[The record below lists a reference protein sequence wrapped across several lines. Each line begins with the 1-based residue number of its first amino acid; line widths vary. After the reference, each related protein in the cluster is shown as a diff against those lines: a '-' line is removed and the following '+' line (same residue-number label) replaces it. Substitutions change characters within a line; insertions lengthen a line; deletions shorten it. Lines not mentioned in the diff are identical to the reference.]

1 MATKQPGMK
10 LKIRVN
16 NNNTLK
22 VNLDFSQSVFT
33 STIVFYLR
41 YRNGCWI

>member
-22 VNLDFSQSVFT
+22 VIILTSLDQFLQV
-33 STIVFYLR
+33 
-41 YRNGCWI
+41 

>member
-22 VNLDFSQSVFT
+22 LNLDFSRSVFT
-33 STIVFYLR
+33 SMIVFYIR

>member
-22 VNLDFSQSVFT
+22 VNLDFSRSVFT
-33 STIVFYLR
+33 NTIVFYHR
-41 YRNGCWI
+41 HRNGCWI

>member
-16 NNNTLK
+16 NNNTLRLILTS
-22 VNLDFSQSVFT
+22 LDQFLQV
-33 STIVFYLR
+33 
-41 YRNGCWI
+41 